1 MALAAPALLVLSHTA
16 ARCMCRLHWGC
27 TRRWWDCG
35 RGSGKPQLRRACGV
49 GFTRGCQRVEADG
62 PMDVD
67 WCGRWRD
74 AGDTGSGLSP
84 LPERDFMAA
93 TPGRWYG
100 AGRSY
105 RCALLCHIMPSCCNA
120 VPAIPSRG
128 DAASEGRCELPGGA
142 WRCVVTVWRI
152 RCSLLGNPG
161 CMVRTS
167 GRVAQPM
174 LACWATRHGPHTHVE
189 THCGRHIK
197 SPRPKRCAIM
207 RCRVC
212 AVFR

>member
-1 MALAAPALLVLSHTA
+1 LREQPRLPRSVL
-16 ARCMCRLHWGC
+16 
-27 TRRWWDCG
+27 G
-35 RGSGKPQLRRACGV
+35 R
-49 GFTRGCQRVEADG
+49 
-62 PMDVD
+62 
-67 WCGRWRD
+67 CGRWRD

-161 CMVRTS
+161 CMWVRTHMSRRTAAATLSRRVRKDARSCGVGCVRCS
-167 GRVAQPM
+167 GEQTFNNDRVWGIRGNMPQHEFIPRVLPDDRSH
-174 LACWATRHGPHTHVE
+174 LACHNR
-189 THCGRHIK
+189 CGVR
-197 SPRPKRCAIM
+197 
-207 RCRVC
+207 
-212 AVFR
+212 